1 MRTVSRFLVA
11 VLVLAVV
18 AQIPVALAL
27 TNTTPVSGGV
37 PVQTPSGFTATVD
50 FGQNAQVAL
59 GSSQLFVSPN
69 KINVS
74 SQNNGQV
81 VVTSS
86 NPGSVDIDQVTG
98 TRTVMTS
105 INTTQTTAIINPS
118 DKNAVE
124 LSGDVD
130 AFSYQASHTADDG
143 TADFKLS
150 TSGSATVVVRDSGLT
165 PSSDFELIGTNGDP
179 VTGEVSVDATGD
191 ATITVD
197 GSESKRDVRV
207 ISDSAA
213 DPPTVTGFSPS
224 GKVSGPTVDL
234 SVNVSDGDFSSRTET
249 VDVEIT
255 KDNGATTLNT
265 LSVTQDST
273 VTASDSPSVGG
284 TIQYTAR
291 ATDDFGDTT
300 TATTTVSVPDELVI
314 RNQSAPNQ
322 IVNNTTSNVT
332 VEFIGQETGA
342 VFTRQTSTG
351 RIDMRG
357 LPVDEP
363 FIVRTR
369 AAGFETS
376 RIRLESL
383 LQQNEVFLL
392 PTSSDSVEIAFQLRD
407 NTGQFPAETT
417 VISIE
422 QILTQNG
429 STTFKRVEADEFGAS
444 PSRTFTLEQ
453 GSRFRIRIQN
463 ADGDVRELGS
473 VTADRAK
480 SVPLEVGQL
489 EFGVSDTRDR
499 YQANA
504 TRSNNTLRFV
514 YQDPASETDSI
525 EVRIV
530 QSDNKSNVVA
540 TSSAGQTDTF
550 RFTHQLQQ
558 QNQNESYIA
567 LFELS
572 RGGEVVEGSRTFGA
586 QQFGLET
593 GLDDGWKQ
601 IFSVALLVVV
611 GGLFSVGNA
620 RIGALVVPGIAGVLY
635 YIEWLSG
642 VAGGGAVVVAL
653 ALGAAYN
660 IAVTRGVPT

>member
-11 VLVLAVV
+11 LVVLVAI
-18 AQIPVALAL
+18 AQIPVGLAL
-27 TNTTPVSGGV
+27 VNTVPVSGGV
-37 PVQTPSGFTATVD
+37 PVQTQSGFTATVD
-50 FGQNAQVAL
+50 FGQNAQVAF
-59 GSSQLFVSPN
+59 GTSQLFVTSN

-74 SQNNGQV
+74 SQNNGHV
-81 VVTSS
+81 IVTSPNS
-86 NPGSVDIDQVTG
+86 GSVDIDQVTG
-98 TRTVMTS
+98 TRTVLTG
-105 INTTQTTAIINPS
+105 INTTQTTATINPS

-124 LSGDVD
+124 LSGAVT

-143 TADFKLS
+143 AADFRLS
-150 TSGSATVVVRDSGLT
+150 TSGSATIVVRDSGLSPT
-165 PSSDFELIGTNGDP
+165 SDFELIGTNGDP
-179 VTGEVSVDATGD
+179 VTGGVTVDANGD

-197 GSESKRDVRV
+197 GSEPTRDVRV
-207 ISDSAA
+207 IA
-213 DPPTVTGFSPS
+213 DQEPPTLTAFSPS
-224 GKVSGPTVDL
+224 GEASGPTVDL
-234 SVNVSDGDFSSRTET
+234 SVNVSDADFIRGSDS
-249 VDVEIT
+249 VNISIT
-255 KDNGATTLNT
+255 KDNGTTTLNS
-265 LSVTQDST
+265 LSVSQDST
-273 VTASDSPSVGG
+273 VTASDAPALGG
-284 TIQYTAR
+284 TIRYTAT

-314 RNQSAPNQ
+314 RNRSAPDQ
-322 IVNNTTSNVT
+322 IITNTSSNVT
-332 VEFIGQETGA
+332 VEFIGQDSGD
-342 VFTRQTSTG
+342 VFTRQTNTG
-351 RIDMRG
+351 RVDMRG

-363 FIVRTR
+363 FIVR
-369 AAGFETS
+369 AEAEDFETS

-392 PTSSDSVEIAFQLRD
+392 PSSADAVEIAFQLRD

-422 QILTQNG
+422 QILTQNN
-429 STTFKRVEADEFGAS
+429 TTAFKRVEADEFGAS
-444 PSRTFTLEQ
+444 PSRTFSLEQ
-453 GSRFRIRIQN
+453 GARFRIRLQN
-463 ADGDVRELGS
+463 AEGDVRELGS

-480 SVPLEVGQL
+480 TVPLEVGQL

-530 QSDNKSNVVA
+530 QSDNSSNVVA
-540 TSSAGQTDTF
+540 TSSAGQTDSF

-572 RGGEVVEGSRTFGA
+572 RGGEVVDGSRTFGS

-601 IFSVALLVVV
+601 IFSVALLIVV
-611 GGLFSVGNA
+611 GGLFSVANA
-620 RIGALVVPGIAGVLY
+620 RIGALIVPGMAGVLF
-635 YIEWLSG
+635 YIGWLSG
-642 VAGGGAVVVAL
+642 VASGGAVVVAL
-653 ALGAAYN
+653 SLGAAYN